1 MLVTNFR
8 QDVRDFHCCARG
20 FGSTIDFIFKT
31 TCPRLVFVIKTE
43 YCVDYRHAVLY
54 GDALQG
60 ISNGAT
66 QVLRVIGFALQNHS
80 ARDDRV
86 GFVLDR
92 NFARDHGNLERT
104 RNAME
109 RNRRVRRKRAQFFGR
124 VIDKSIH
131 VLRD

>member
-1 MLVTNFR
+1 MFATNLR
-8 QDVRDFHCCARG
+8 QNVRDFHRCARG

-43 YCVDYRHAVLY
+43 YCIDYRHAVLY

-66 QVLRVIGFALQNHS
+66 QVLCVIGFALQNHP

-92 NFARDHGNLERT
+92 NFARDYGNLERT

-109 RNRRVRRKRAQFFGR
+109 QKSSRSAQARAA
-124 VIDKSIH
+124 
-131 VLRD
+131 LRSRDR